1 MKTGRIVALE
11 VAHFS
16 NGGNTEDLS
25 RGVSRISMPPRGDW
39 EIKDM
44 PWHGCLLG
52 TCIYFPLSY
61 LRVYVVS

>member
-25 RGVSRISMPPRGDW
+25 RGVSRISMPQGVTGRSR
-39 EIKDM
+39 
-44 PWHGCLLG
+44 
-52 TCIYFPLSY
+52 TCPGIVVYLEHAYIFPYPAYMSI
-61 LRVYVVS
+61 